1 MNEKSEEMRRAF
13 GALSEANQEL
23 LLQLARQ
30 LEAVSLTEAQRRLL
44 VKWEEL
50 GSTMQEAMIKVI
62 DSVIRNRK

>member
-13 GALSEANQEL
+13 SALSEANQEL

-30 LEAVSLTEAQRRLL
+30 LEAASLTEAQRRLL
-44 VKWEEL
+44 AKWEEL
-50 GSTMQEAMIKVI
+50 GGTMQEAMIKVI

>member
-30 LEAVSLTEAQRRLL
+30 LEAASLTEAQRRLL
-44 VKWEEL
+44 AKWEKL
-50 GSTMQEAMIKVI
+50 GGTMQEAMIKVI

>member
-30 LEAVSLTEAQRRLL
+30 LEGASLTEAQRRLL
-44 VKWEEL
+44 VKWEKL
-50 GSTMQEAMIKVI
+50 GGTMQEAMIKVI

>member
-1 MNEKSEEMRRAF
+1 MRRAF

-30 LEAVSLTEAQRRLL
+30 LEAASLTEAQRRLL
-44 VKWEEL
+44 VKWEKL

>member
-1 MNEKSEEMRRAF
+1 MNEKSEEMQRAF

-30 LEAVSLTEAQRRLL
+30 LEAASLTEAQRRLL
-44 VKWEEL
+44 AKWEEL
-50 GSTMQEAMIKVI
+50 GGTMQEAMIKVI